1 MNWSLSEKLIL
12 AEVFFNDYFSPMIL
26 ANCRC
31 HTALSAFSM
40 PNEASL
46 DHNWHSWKI
55 HRQTCFPIIFNCQ
68 TFCTNKCCSTFWSRR
83 ARAGCAAFP
92 SWLHLKRL
100 EHGAGSS
107 PSCCLSVVDLKS
119 PSAPTAG
126 FIVTLPS
133 SLWFGP
139 GRKAAA
145 ASHVAEW
152 LRVAYVHRSW
162 WTRSVCSKP
171 TQMHLTG
178 ISVQLQKH
186 RQRQTQIY

>member
-12 AEVFFNDYFSPMIL
+12 AEVFFNDYFLPMIL

-68 TFCTNKCCSTFWSRR
+68 TFCTNKCCCTLRNRR
-83 ARAGCAAFP
+83 AQAGCAMFP

-107 PSCCLSVVDLKS
+107 PSCCCLWCIKRAHQLKLLGSLFRFLPLFDLDCGEKLLLFQRGWMDGSVS
-119 PSAPTAG
+119 PC
-126 FIVTLPS
+126 VRRR
-133 SLWFGP
+133 W
-139 GRKAAA
+139 R
-145 ASHVAEW
+145 
-152 LRVAYVHRSW
+152 
-162 WTRSVCSKP
+162 TRSVCSQP
-171 TQMHLTG
+171 TQIHMQQAKRDLC
-178 ISVQLQKH
+178 I
-186 RQRQTQIY
+186 